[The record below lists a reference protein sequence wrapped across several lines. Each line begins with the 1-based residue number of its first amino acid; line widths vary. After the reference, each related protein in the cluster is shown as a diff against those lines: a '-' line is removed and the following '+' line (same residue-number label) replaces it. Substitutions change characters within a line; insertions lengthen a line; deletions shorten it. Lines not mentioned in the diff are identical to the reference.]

1 MERGRDRGRE
11 TVWRKKLEEKQ
22 SGALIAKSEL
32 KERGRHAVIIT
43 DPI

>member
-1 MERGRDRGRE
+1 MERETEGERDSLE
-11 TVWRKKLEEKQ
+11 EKTEEKQ

>member
-22 SGALIAKSEL
+22 SGALMAKSEL
-32 KERGRHAVIIT
+32 KERDRHAVIMT